1 VNELSYGL
9 LRRFAF
15 IEIDNPKDKKKE
27 EAVVLDRV
35 KSDLSDLDQSKVLKY
50 LLEVQFP
57 LNKFFDFVHEIRKRR
72 NIGLSTSI
80 DVVRY
85 LIAGMIKIKKD
96 PWKLLD
102 EAITDYILP
111 QLDRLELETL
121 RHIFGA
127 AQNMFTDDNNQQHCT
142 GFILKLDDMIKKLGQ
157 MDKLFKASYE

>member
-1 VNELSYGL
+1 M
-9 LRRFAF
+9 
-15 IEIDNPKDKKKE
+15 
-27 EAVVLDRV
+27 VVERV
-35 KSDLSDLDQSKVLKY
+35 KRDLSDLDQSKILEY
-50 LLEVQFP
+50 LLEVQYH
-57 LNKFFDFVHEIRKRR
+57 LDKFFDFVYEIRKRR

-111 QLDRLELETL
+111 QLDRLELDTL
-121 RHIFGA
+121 RHIGA

-157 MDKLFKASYE
+157 MDKLFKTSYE